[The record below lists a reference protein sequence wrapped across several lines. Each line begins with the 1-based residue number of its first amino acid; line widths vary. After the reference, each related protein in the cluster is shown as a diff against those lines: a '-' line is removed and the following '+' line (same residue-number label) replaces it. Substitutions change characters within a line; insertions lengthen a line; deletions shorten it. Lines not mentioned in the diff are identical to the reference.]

1 MLVPSFKS
9 MAALISIT
17 IIAFFAC
24 QKEIKSDFDQNDLS
38 NSTLK
43 KNVANENNTKK
54 ERKILF
60 VSNRDGNDE
69 VYAMNADG
77 SNVVRLTF
85 NTVPDGRATWSS
97 NEQHIAF
104 ASGIIGDRDIYVMN
118 ANGNG
123 LRNITNTAGKDED
136 WPEWSP
142 YFC

>member
-1 MLVPSFKS
+1 MIV
-9 MAALISIT
+9 LI
-17 IIAFFAC
+17 AC
-24 QKEIKSDFDQNDLS
+24 QKEIKSNFVENDFSISTYRS
-38 NSTLK
+38 NVD
-43 KNVANENNTKK
+43 NQNNTKK

-69 VYAMNADG
+69 VYSMNADG

-104 ASGIIGDRDIYVMN
+104 ASGPIGDRDIFVMN

-123 LRNITNTAGKDED
+123 LRNITNTPGKDED
-136 WPEWSP
+136 WPEWAP
-142 YFC
+142 QGNNVIFFK